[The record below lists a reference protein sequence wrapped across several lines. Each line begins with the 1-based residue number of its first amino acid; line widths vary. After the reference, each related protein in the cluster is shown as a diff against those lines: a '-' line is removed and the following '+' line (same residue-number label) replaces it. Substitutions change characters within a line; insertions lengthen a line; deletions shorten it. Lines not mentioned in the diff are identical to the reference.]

1 MAIADMTVC
10 ANMRLGRGRMLRLT
24 CGHRL
29 EPLGHLLAG
38 LIQDQHELLAD
49 PEVVIVDER
58 RRGAAVPRT
67 PLPAR

>member
-1 MAIADMTVC
+1 MADMTIC
-10 ANMRLGRGRMLRLT
+10 AIDEAGKGKNARLT

-38 LIQDQHELLAD
+38 LVQDQHELLAD